1 MRIRF
6 SIGVANGD
14 QDRDRLEQ
22 SRSGAGAGSAPADP
36 ARRPAGWP
44 APTERSDDETELG
57 HPAWAW

>member
-14 QDRDRLEQ
+14 QDRDLLDQ
-22 SRSGAGAGSAPADP
+22 YRSGARAASAAADP

-44 APTERSDDETELG
+44 APSDRSEDDAEPR